1 MTLQPVGGPPHEL
14 LAELRRWWQR
24 PNGPLLVKTSGSTGR
39 PRTVQLSQQ
48 SLQASAVASQ
58 RRLGGPAVW
67 VLAVPTE
74 FVAGLAV
81 LVRSLLAGTEPVLLA
96 EHDGDWGAAVTAARD
111 AAAAAGVERCHSA
124 LVPTQLH
131 RLAATGR
138 LGELTDLDSVLLGGA
153 AADPGLVGAAT
164 EAGVSVVRTYGM
176 AETCGG
182 CVYDGVPLDG
192 VSVRVAGD
200 GRVEV
205 AGPVLFDGYADDP
218 TATAHVTHGGWLHTE
233 DLGRITADGS
243 LQVLGRADDMVV
255 SGGVN
260 VSLPAVEQTL
270 RRHRG
275 VADVVV
281 VGVPDDEWG
290 ARVVAVVRP
299 ATGGAVLTLDQLRAH
314 VAAEHPRAWAPRG
327 LVSVHQ
333 LPLLDNGKVDR
344 VAALQLA
351 RRTVDR
357 PS

>member
-1 MTLQPVGGPPHEL
+1 M
-14 LAELRRWWQR
+14 A
-24 PNGPLLVKTSGSTGR
+24 
-39 PRTVQLSQQ
+39 SQQ
-48 SLQASAVASQ
+48 
-58 RRLGGPAVW
+58 RLGGPAVW
-67 VLAVPTE
+67 VLAVPTD

-96 EHDGDWGAAVTAARD
+96 DHDGDWRAAVSTARAAAVT
-111 AAAAAGVERCHSA
+111 AGVERCHSA

-131 RLAATGR
+131 RVAVAGR
-138 LGELTDLDSVLLGGA
+138 LGELADLDVVLLGGA
-153 AADPGLVGAAT
+153 AADPGLVSAAT
-164 EAGVSVVRTYGM
+164 EAGVSVARTYGM

-182 CVYDGVPLDG
+182 CVYDGVPLHG
-192 VSVRVAGD
+192 VSVRIAGD
-200 GRVEV
+200 GRVEM

-218 TATAHVTHGGWLHTE
+218 RATAHATSDGWLHTE
-233 DLGRITADGS
+233 DLGQITADGR
-243 LQVLGRADDMVV
+243 LEVWGRADDVVV

-275 VADVVV
+275 VADVAV

-299 ATGGAVLTLDQLRAH
+299 AASAVVPTLDQLRAH

-351 RRTVDR
+351 RRSTA
-357 PS
+357 